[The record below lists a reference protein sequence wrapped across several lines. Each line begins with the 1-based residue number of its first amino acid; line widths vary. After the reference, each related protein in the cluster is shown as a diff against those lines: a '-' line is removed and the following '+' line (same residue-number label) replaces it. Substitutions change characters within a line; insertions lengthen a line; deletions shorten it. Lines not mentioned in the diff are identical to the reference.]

1 MNNREILD
9 EMALSLNQCQAG
21 ISILL
26 DYMEDWSGYQ
36 IKYNKKPSEENR
48 FKLIWDVSR
57 SIENMLVVAYAINSK
72 ISDIEDDVNDL
83 ATSMNIKKA
92 QERQIQGQGY

>member
-9 EMALSLNQCQAG
+9 EIDLSLNHCHAG

-26 DYMEDWSGYQ
+26 DYMVTWSELK
-36 IKYNKKPSEENR
+36 IKCDKKPSEENR
-48 FKLIWDVSR
+48 LSLFWEVSR

-72 ISDIEDDVNDL
+72 ISDMEDDVNEL
-83 ATSMNIKKA
+83 ATSMHKKSTP
-92 QERQIQGQGY
+92 ERQF